1 MKSDLRQAWRSL
13 RKKPA
18 FAAVAALTLAFGI
31 GVNTSLFSLV
41 SAMFLAPLRVR
52 DAHELVLLMQRG
64 ELLNVPY
71 GHSFP
76 DFLDYRQGT
85 PAFADLVAFMPTPVH
100 LSAPGQTTPERTWIE
115 AVSPNYFALAG
126 VRAEIGQVFEPGTG
140 EGKGAA
146 PTAVLSHAYWQRRFG
161 GDPAIVGRPVILN
174 GRAFTVIGVAPA
186 SFTGLS
192 WAMAMSAFVPSGATP
207 QLLTGGEALL
217 TDRGAPAWRL
227 MGRLRPGVRLEEARA
242 QVEVVAERL
251 RADFPAEHK
260 GTKAVL
266 IPENRARPDPSVA
279 DFLPVFAVVFAAMVG
294 LVLFIACANVA
305 NLMLSRALARQR
317 DLVVRST
324 LGASRFRLVRLQV
337 VESLLLACF
346 AGLLGLVFARL
357 SDLALSRFVPKGDIP
372 VTTDH
377 GWDWRVYAFAF
388 LVSTVAGVAT
398 GLWPALQAS
407 RVDLVSSLKEG
418 FGRVSPG
425 RHPFRNL
432 LVVGQ
437 VTMSLVV
444 LVSAALFLR
453 SLDQM
458 RGLPLG
464 LRPDHLLVLSLDLGL
479 QQYPE
484 ERGRRFLEDL
494 VKRAEAMPGVVAAS
508 LLQHVPFDN
517 GMQITEVGI
526 EGEIAE
532 SKDGYVSTAFNVVG
546 PGFFATAGT
555 ALEEGRALG
564 QEDDREGRKVAVVN
578 RTMAQKLW
586 PGQEALGKRFR
597 FGRDG
602 DWIEVVGVARDGR
615 YVMLAEAPRAYF
627 YLPVAQAYRSPMT
640 LLVRSAQDPAALAAP
655 LRALLRELDPDL
667 PVYNVKTVESHIR
680 ESVLGLMP
688 LRMAAAM
695 AAVQGML
702 GLFLAVM
709 GLYAVVAYA
718 ASQRTHEI
726 GVRMALGA
734 RRRDV
739 LRLVVRDGLRLTRVG
754 VALGLL
760 LALGVGF
767 ALSRVL
773 YGVTT
778 APALVFVGVTT
789 LLVGVAG
796 VACYVP
802 ARRAARVDPMVALRY
817 E

>member
-1 MKSDLRQAWRSL
+1 MMSELRQAWRSL
-13 RKKPA
+13 RKQPG
-18 FAAVAALTLAFGI
+18 FTAVAALTLALGI

-41 SAMFLAPLRVR
+41 SAMFLEPLKVR

-64 ELLNVPY
+64 DLLNIPY

-76 DFLDYRQGT
+76 DFLDYRRDT

-100 LSAPGQTTPERTWIE
+100 LSAPGQTPERTWIE
-115 AVSPNYFALAG
+115 AVSPNYFSLAG
-126 VRAEIGQVFEPGTG
+126 VRAEVGQLFEPGIG

-161 GDPAIVGRPVILN
+161 GDPSIVGRPLILN
-174 GRAFTVIGVAPA
+174 GRSFTVIGVAPA
-186 SFTGLS
+186 TFTGLS

-207 QLLTGGEALL
+207 HLLTGGDGLL
-217 TDRGAPAWRL
+217 TERGAPAWRL
-227 MGRLRPGVRLEEARA
+227 MGRLRPGATLEQARA

-251 RADFPAEHK
+251 RTEFPAEHK
-260 GTKAVL
+260 GAKALL
-266 IPENRARPDPSVA
+266 IPENRARPDPSVS

-305 NLMLSRALARQR
+305 NLMLSRSLARQR
-317 DLVVRST
+317 NLVVRSA
-324 LGASRFRLVRLQV
+324 LGASRSRLVRLQV
-337 VESLLLACF
+337 VESVLLAF
-346 AGLLGLVFARL
+346 IAGLLGLVFARL
-357 SDLALSRFVPKGDIP
+357 SDLALERFVPTGDIP

-398 GLWPALQAS
+398 GLWPALAAS
-407 RVDLVSSLKEG
+407 RFDLVQSLKEG
-418 FGRVSPG
+418 GSRISPA

-437 VTMSLVV
+437 VTTSLVV

-458 RGLPLG
+458 RELPLG
-464 LRPDHLLVLSLDLGL
+464 LDPDHLLVLSLDLGL

-494 VKRAEAMPGVVAAS
+494 VKRAEGLPGVVAAS

-517 GMQITEVGI
+517 GMQIAEVGI
-526 EGEIAE
+526 EGDVAG

-546 PGFFATAGT
+546 PGFFTTAGT
-555 ALEEGRALG
+555 HLEEGRAF
-564 QEDDREGRKVAVVN
+564 EENDDREARKVAVVN
-578 RTMAQKLW
+578 ATMARQLW
-586 PGQEALGKRFR
+586 PGQDALGKRFR

-602 DWIEVVGVARDGR
+602 DWIEVTGVARDGR

-627 YLPVAQAYRSPMT
+627 YLPAAQHYRTPMT
-640 LLVRSAQDPAALAAP
+640 LLVRAALDPAALAGP
-655 LRALLRELDPDL
+655 LQALLRELDPDL
-667 PVYNVKTVESHIR
+667 PVYNVKTMVSHIR
-680 ESVLGLMP
+680 ESVFGLMP
-688 LRMAAAM
+688 LRMAAAL

-702 GLFLAVM
+702 GLLLAVM
-709 GLYAVVAYA
+709 GLYSVVAYA
-718 ASQRTHEI
+718 AGQRTHEI

-739 LRLVVRDGLRLTRVG
+739 LRLVVRDGLRLTLVG
-754 VALGLL
+754 VAVGLL
-760 LALGVGF
+760 LAFGVGF
-767 ALSRVL
+767 GLSRLL
-773 YGVTT
+773 YGVTA
-778 APALVFVGVTT
+778 APAPVLLGVTA

-796 VACYVP
+796 LACYLP